1 MLPYI
6 LVLNNETLKKTKNI
20 GPQSG
25 AFYYDKQ
32 KYYSITFLALL
43 NCMILSS
50 LENKGSDKNRYAISN
65 SFRYKV
71 YSQVD
76 VLKIYFKNS
85 TSEVEKCFTNT
96 KTII

>member
-1 MLPYI
+1 
-6 LVLNNETLKKTKNI
+6 
-20 GPQSG
+20 
-25 AFYYDKQ
+25 
-32 KYYSITFLALL
+32 
-43 NCMILSS
+43 MILSS
-50 LENKGSDKNRYAISN
+50 LENNASDKNRYAISN

-96 KTII
+96 KTIV